1 MQSLSSQKSQ
11 NSSKPLVI
19 PIFIPHLGCPHQC
32 AFCNQ
37 SIITKKD
44 NTSDIPSE
52 GEIRKIVDNFL
63 QYRGSRAD
71 VELAFFGGNFLGLK
85 PNQIT
90 SLLLSGKMLADEKKI
105 DSIRFSTRPETIT
118 KDRFEL
124 IAQYPVTT
132 IEIGVQSMD
141 NRVLKAAR
149 RGHTAEDTI
158 NAITLLRKSCHIYK
172 QNQDTMQDNKIDRK
186 VKSDRLKIGIQMMV
200 GLPEDSKD
208 SAIETAKKIASFKPD
223 FVRIYPLI
231 VLEKSPIAKWYRQG
245 KYEPLSLDGAVG
257 LVKEIFLIFQKR
269 SIPVIRMGLQA
280 SDLLED
286 RLSMVAGPWHPAFG
300 HLVYSEIFFDKALNL
315 IEKSSF
321 AKDRDKIKTITLS
334 VHPSSISRLIG
345 DKSYNIKRLKEIYPS
360 IELKIK
366 TDSSLDSLS
375 LKKFDEI

>member
-44 NTSDIPSE
+44 STSDIPSE

-141 NRVLKAAR
+141 NSVLKAAR

-158 NAITLLRKSCHIYK
+158 NAITLLRD
-172 QNQDTMQDNKIDRK
+172 NQINRK
-186 VKSDRLKIGIQMMV
+186 NGKFKIGLQMMV

-208 SAIETAKKIASFKPD
+208 SAIETAKKIASFQPD